1 MLRIEHCIL
10 PDVDSGMT
18 GSGMIVINPPYT
30 LKADMEKA
38 LPVLS
43 KRLNEG
49 EGGSFII
56 EQLTK
61 E

>member
-1 MLRIEHCIL
+1 
-10 PDVDSGMT
+10 V
-18 GSGMIVINPPYT
+18 VNPPYT

-43 KRLNEG
+43 KLLNS
-49 EGGSFII
+49 GGDSSFII